1 MKKKPNFKDQYIDRF
16 KKEEPKES
24 SLGIKLYHCSLCD
37 YYGTRQMVRKHL
49 REEHGIRG
57 LAKDMKGQREESQ
70 LTAST
75 IVKDF
80 N

>member
-1 MKKKPNFKDQYIDRF
+1 MKNKTFKEQYIDKY
-16 KKEEPKES
+16 KKEEPKVS
-24 SLGIKLYHCSLCD
+24 PLGIKIYICKYCNYS
-37 YYGTRQMVRKHL
+37 GIRQMVRKHL

-57 LAKDMKGQREESQ
+57 KRKDSIGQIEESQ